1 MRRRIAGFVIMSM
14 VLLIGCAPPPRHV
27 MLPEEPPSGKVI
39 FSNGVPFASVS
50 TDCAGLVVSLEPVS
64 LGGAPYFRAYL
75 AYRNLS
81 SSDFLL
87 QPSTSII
94 LTATKGTRTLPA
106 ASPEIASRV
115 LSSME
120 SQKATNQ
127 AAQAV
132 LGAIQMLAVQPTSV
146 EGPGGTWF
154 EIDDT
159 ADKVDR
165 VANHTVAGIAATQAA
180 WDPLIR
186 QVSQSV
192 LRRNTIFPGRD
203 AGGFV
208 YFPAPYLG
216 RLVHAE
222 VQDCTVHLDIETQC
236 GPVSLDFTP
245 IREE

>member
-1 MRRRIAGFVIMSM
+1 MRRWMAGSIIVSM
-14 VLLIGCAPPPRHV
+14 ALVIGCAYTPRHV
-27 MLPEEPPSGKVI
+27 MLPEEPPRGKVV
-39 FSNGVPFASVS
+39 FSNGLPFAAVS

-64 LGGAPYFRAYL
+64 VGGTPYFRAYL

-87 QPSTSII
+87 QPSTS
-94 LTATKGTRTLPA
+94 LTLTPTKGTRSLPA

-115 LSSME
+115 LSTME
-120 SQKATNQ
+120 SQKATLQ
-127 AAQAV
+127 ATQAI
-132 LGAIQMLAVQPTSV
+132 LGAIEVLTVQPTSV
-146 EGPGGTWF
+146 KGAGGTWF

-159 ADKVDR
+159 TAKADRIADR
-165 VANHTVAGIAATQAA
+165 TVAGIAATEAA

-186 QVSQSV
+186 QVGQTV
-192 LRRNTIFPGRD
+192 LRRNTIFPGRE

-216 RLVHAE
+216 RFVYRA
-222 VQDCTVHLDIETQC
+222 VQDYTVRLDIETQC
-236 GPVSLDFTP
+236 GAVSLDFTP